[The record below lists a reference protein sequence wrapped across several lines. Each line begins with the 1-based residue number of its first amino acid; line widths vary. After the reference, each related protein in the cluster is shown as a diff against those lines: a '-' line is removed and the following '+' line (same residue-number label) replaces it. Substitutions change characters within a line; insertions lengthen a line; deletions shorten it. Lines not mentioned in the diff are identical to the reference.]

1 MIAAGFTDIVMAGG
15 VETMSDVPIRFSRK
29 MRQLMLSMN
38 KAKSAGARL
47 GVISQMLNPAVWGPE
62 LPAVAE
68 FSTGETMGHSADRLC
83 AAFGVTRQEQVQ
95 L

>member
-1 MIAAGFTDIVMAGG
+1 MGAGNMTLTGL
-15 VETMSDVPIRFSRK
+15 TLTL
-29 MRQLMLSMN
+29 Q
-38 KAKSAGARL
+38 
-47 GVISQMLNPAVWGPE
+47 

-83 AAFGVTRQEQVQ
+83 AAFGVTRQEQVSTVAGEYHMARYNVVS